1 MDNLPKDLH
10 IINMLPVF
18 KRISVW
24 VILVKPIPAESIKLW
39 VIKLTSSPS
48 YTTQVWNDYYID
60 EKG

>member
-24 VILVKPIPAESIKLW
+24 VISVKPISAELIKLW
-39 VIKLTSSPS
+39 VIKPTSSPC
-48 YTTQVWNDYYID
+48 YATQVWDDYYID
-60 EKG
+60 EK